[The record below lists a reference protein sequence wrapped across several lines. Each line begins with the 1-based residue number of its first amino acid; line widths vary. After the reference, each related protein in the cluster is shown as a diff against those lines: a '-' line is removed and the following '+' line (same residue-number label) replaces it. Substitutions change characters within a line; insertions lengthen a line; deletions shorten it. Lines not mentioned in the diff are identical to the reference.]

1 VKRSRPSRRS
11 LEEILKDHI
20 QTLATTLQPQTI
32 LAYGSAL
39 NHLLIYLR
47 TAFPQVRRLSQLRRD
62 PHLLGWF
69 RCLCAQDDPPLSP
82 ATRRRYLIQ
91 LRRLFLD
98 LADSGYSVQSGLI
111 LSADLPPRQHYL
123 PRPLSPEDDQ
133 LLQQE
138 LRRTDD
144 LYSNALLLIRLTGIR
159 LGECIHL
166 ALDCL
171 RPLGNDQWALHV
183 PLGKLHTERLVPVDD
198 DVRHIMSRILTLRA
212 QAPASQLA
220 KSPGYLLPR
229 AGGFWS
235 LFLALRY
242 AAIHAAERAGCSQR
256 VTPHRLRH
264 CFATEMLRLG
274 IRLPALMQLM
284 GHKDIQM
291 TLWYLEVTQQD
302 LQREFHLA
310 RQNTARLHLVP
321 KFSLADSSLFTS
333 PDLPGICR
341 MLAATRHLLEM
352 YRRQLPDEKTRR
364 ELQRL
369 DKRLLTVTSELNQ
382 LITPKK

>member
-1 VKRSRPSRRS
+1 MTRFGRSRRN

-20 QTLATTLQPQTI
+20 QTLATRLQPQTV
-32 LAYGSAL
+32 LSYGTAL
-39 NHLLIYLR
+39 NHFLSYLR
-47 TAFPQVRRLSQLRRD
+47 IAFPQVHRLPQLRRD

-69 RCLCAQDDPPLSP
+69 RWLCEQNRPLSN
-82 ATRRRYLIQ
+82 ATRRKYLNQ
-91 LRRLFLD
+91 LHRLFYD
-98 LADSGYSVQSGLI
+98 LADNGHSLPAGLI
-111 LSADLPPRQHYL
+111 LPEDLPPRQHYL

-138 LRRTDD
+138 LQRTDD

-171 RPLGNDQWALHV
+171 RSLGDDQWALHV

-198 DVRHIMSRILTLRA
+198 NVRQIVSRILTLRT

-220 KSPGYLLPR
+220 KSASWLLPR
-229 AGGFWS
+229 SGGFWS

-242 AAIHAAERAGCSQR
+242 AAIHAGERAGCSQR

-264 CFATEMLRLG
+264 SFATEMLRLG
-274 IRLPALMQLM
+274 ISLPALMQLL
-284 GHKDIQM
+284 GHKDINM

-302 LQREFHLA
+302 LQREFHLT
-310 RQNTARLHLVP
+310 RQNDPSRHFVP
-321 KFSLADSSLFTS
+321 KLPLPDNSLFAG

-341 MLAATRHLLEM
+341 ALAATRHLLEM
-352 YRRQLPDEKTRR
+352 YRRQLEDEKTRR
-364 ELQRL
+364 KLQRL
-369 DKRLLTVTSELNQ
+369 DKRLLTVAIELNR
-382 LITPKK
+382 LIPPEK